1 MNKLDDFLY
10 EVCLFVF
17 VVFSAKTMPIAEND
31 AIKLLWAVVAV
42 GILTTYYL

>member
-17 VVFSAKTMPIAEND
+17 VFLSAKTMPVLEED
-31 AIKLLWAVVAV
+31 AIKLLWAIVAV
-42 GILTTYYL
+42 GILTSYYL